1 MTTEHH
7 PITMV
12 SSVADLPP
20 PLSFVCIIAVL
31 IVYVICCYM
40 VMDFLSQDEED
51 LTPFDQDSSQSP
63 DHTLVYSHFSV
74 EELQEITCLYRGAG
88 ASCSVCAICLE
99 NLQHAEVCRVLPA
112 CHHEFHAQ
120 CIDPWLSKR
129 LNCPICRAPFR
140 FRQSFRR

>member
-1 MTTEHH
+1 
-7 PITMV
+7 
-12 SSVADLPP
+12 
-20 PLSFVCIIAVL
+20 
-31 IVYVICCYM
+31 M

-51 LTPFDQDSSQSP
+51 NATAFDQDSSQTP
-63 DHTLVYSHFSV
+63 DHTSYSHFSV
-74 EELQEITCLYRGAG
+74 EELQEITCLYHGAG

-99 NLQHAEVCRVLPA
+99 NLQQAEVCRVLPA
-112 CHHEFHAQ
+112 CRHEFHVQ

>member
-1 MTTEHH
+1 MA
-7 PITMV
+7 

-20 PLSFVCIIAVL
+20 PLSFICIIAVL

-40 VMDFLSQDEED
+40 IMDFLSQDEDD
-51 LTPFDQDSSQSP
+51 LTPFDQDSSQTP
-63 DHTLVYSHFSV
+63 DHTSYSHFSV

>member
-1 MTTEHH
+1 
-7 PITMV
+7 MV

-51 LTPFDQDSSQSP
+51 LTPFDQDSPQTP
-63 DHTLVYSHFSV
+63 DHTSYSHFSV
-74 EELQEITCLYRGAG
+74 EELQEITCLYHGAR

-99 NLQHAEVCRVLPA
+99 NLQQAEVCRVLPA
-112 CHHEFHAQ
+112 CRHEFHAQ

-129 LNCPICRAPFR
+129 LNCPICRAPCR